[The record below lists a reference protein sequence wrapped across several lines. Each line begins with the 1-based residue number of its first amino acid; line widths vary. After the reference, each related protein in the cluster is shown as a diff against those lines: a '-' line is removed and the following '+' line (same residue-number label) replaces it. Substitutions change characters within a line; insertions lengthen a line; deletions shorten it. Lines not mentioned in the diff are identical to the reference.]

1 MPQHTSLRGH
11 ASRLRIVRTR
21 RDYNVW
27 VADQSTE
34 DFALRFT
41 ATTARA
47 ATPWRAALAALGSIS
62 FMALEAIGATLTLAF
77 GFGNVALAVC
87 LVCAV
92 IFLVS
97 LPITVAASRSG
108 LDIDLLTRGTGFGYI
123 GSTLTSLI
131 YASFTFI
138 FFGIETAILAAMLS
152 RIDSLPPWL
161 TNIIA
166 ALIVIPLATGGFKV
180 IARFQVLTAP
190 LWLALNTIP
199 LIAVLAVHPDWA
211 GEWTGFTG
219 LGDRT
224 GLNLLSVGSAAS
236 VMMVLICQSAEQVDF
251 LRFLPERNEANRLA
265 WWLSALIGGP
275 GWVILDAV
283 KIMAGSF
290 LVWVALHLGLSPQEA
305 AQPQAMYRLA
315 WETLLSPPLAIMAT
329 LLLIVIAQTRINL
342 TNAYAGSLA
351 WSNFFSRLT
360 HSHPGRVFYIFFTIG
375 LALVLLEAGIVSTI
389 ETGLVLYAVLAT
401 SWMGAI
407 VSDLVLCKPLGFS
420 PKSIEF
426 RRAMLPDLNVV
437 GLGAMVA
444 GALVGLLAQGG
455 VLGDIPQAFA
465 PFLSL
470 LVSIALAPPL
480 AFITGGRTYLA
491 RRPPRATTADPH
503 RAIHCVQC
511 ERHYEAP
518 DMAFCPAYGGMI
530 CSLCCSLDA
539 RCHDRCKPPAT
550 RLIQQ
555 LSRPLRLLP
564 RVISRWV
571 KHPVGQ
577 FLAIFLIVL
586 TCAMF
591 ISISEFSRLHPY
603 LLLCIVSAIGS
614 LMVVLARQS
623 QQIATTE
630 TERQTHL
637 LLNEISAHKRTD
649 AALIR
654 AREKAEA
661 ASHAKTRFLSGI
673 SHEIRAPLN
682 TIMGYAQILEADER
696 MPLDR
701 LNALR
706 TIRES
711 GDHMTALLTGLL
723 DISRI
728 EAGRI
733 EIYRD
738 RIPFLAFLDSV
749 VQMVRP
755 QAAAKG
761 LDFIYRPG
769 MLPKMVNGD
778 AHRLRQILLNLLSNA
793 IKFTPSGTVQFR
805 VNWRSQIAEFLVE
818 DTGPGIAPR
827 HHERIFEPFER
838 AAGDSIPGTGLG
850 LTITRLLTDVLGG
863 ELTFTSSEDAQDHG
877 TRFRVRLFLSD
888 REESAPQ
895 RLMQLPIAYHGPA
908 RRVLV
913 VDDNPG
919 HRGLLRDMLA
929 PRGFTVETSE
939 DARQCLDMLSSF
951 NPELLLL
958 DLSMPGMNGRE
969 LALHIRETGSNA
981 VPIIF
986 ITGNMTELAAQR
998 VASLEDCPVL
1008 GKPVDFV
1015 LLFEAMGRLLGL
1027 EWTLR
1032 GNSALAAEIDTSS
1045 PALAENTA
1053 FEGSKAPVSEHLPD
1067 TTLSAEDRQRL
1078 SGFVQ
1083 RGDLRGFRAALED
1096 IATAHPALE
1105 NTLSPMRQAAASYRL
1120 QDLAALVK
1128 GDQP

>member
-1 MPQHTSLRGH
+1 M
-11 ASRLRIVRTR
+11 
-21 RDYNVW
+21 
-27 VADQSTE
+27 
-34 DFALRFT
+34 
-41 ATTARA
+41 
-47 ATPWRAALAALGSIS
+47 
-62 FMALEAIGATLTLAF
+62 
-77 GFGNVALAVC
+77 
-87 LVCAV
+87 
-92 IFLVS
+92 
-97 LPITVAASRSG
+97 
-108 LDIDLLTRGTGFGYI
+108 
-123 GSTLTSLI
+123 
-131 YASFTFI
+131 
-138 FFGIETAILAAMLS
+138 
-152 RIDSLPPWL
+152 
-161 TNIIA
+161 
-166 ALIVIPLATGGFKV
+166 
-180 IARFQVLTAP
+180 
-190 LWLALNTIP
+190 
-199 LIAVLAVHPDWA
+199 
-211 GEWTGFTG
+211 
-219 LGDRT
+219 
-224 GLNLLSVGSAAS
+224 
-236 VMMVLICQSAEQVDF
+236 
-251 LRFLPERNEANRLA
+251 
-265 WWLSALIGGP
+265 
-275 GWVILDAV
+275 
-283 KIMAGSF
+283 
-290 LVWVALHLGLSPQEA
+290 
-305 AQPQAMYRLA
+305 
-315 WETLLSPPLAIMAT
+315 
-329 LLLIVIAQTRINL
+329 
-342 TNAYAGSLA
+342 
-351 WSNFFSRLT
+351 
-360 HSHPGRVFYIFFTIG
+360 
-375 LALVLLEAGIVSTI
+375 
-389 ETGLVLYAVLAT
+389 
-401 SWMGAI
+401 
-407 VSDLVLCKPLGFS
+407 
-420 PKSIEF
+420 
-426 RRAMLPDLNVV
+426 
-437 GLGAMVA
+437 
-444 GALVGLLAQGG
+444 
-455 VLGDIPQAFA
+455 
-465 PFLSL
+465 
-470 LVSIALAPPL
+470 
-480 AFITGGRTYLA
+480 
-491 RRPPRATTADPH
+491 
-503 RAIHCVQC
+503 
-511 ERHYEAP
+511 
-518 DMAFCPAYGGMI
+518 
-530 CSLCCSLDA
+530 
-539 RCHDRCKPPAT
+539 
-550 RLIQQ
+550 
-555 LSRPLRLLP
+555 
-564 RVISRWV
+564 
-571 KHPVGQ
+571 
-577 FLAIFLIVL
+577 
-586 TCAMF
+586 
-591 ISISEFSRLHPY
+591 
-603 LLLCIVSAIGS
+603 
-614 LMVVLARQS
+614 
-623 QQIATTE
+623 
-630 TERQTHL
+630 
-637 LLNEISAHKRTD
+637 
-649 AALIR
+649 
-654 AREKAEA
+654 
-661 ASHAKTRFLSGI
+661 
-673 SHEIRAPLN
+673 

-793 IKFTPSGTVQFR
+793 IKFTPNGTVQFR

-818 DTGPGIAPR
+818 DTGPGIAQQ

-850 LTITRLLTDVLGG
+850 LTITRLLTEVLGG
-863 ELTFTSSEDAQDHG
+863 ELTFTSSEDVQDHG
-877 TRFRVRLFLSD
+877 TQFRVRLFLSD

-895 RLMQLPIAYHGPA
+895 RLMQLPMAYHGPA

-939 DARQCLDMLSSF
+939 DARQCLDMISSF

-1032 GNSALAAEIDTSS
+1032 GKTVVAAEIDTSS

-1053 FEGSKAPVSEHLPD
+1053 FEGSKAPVSDHLSD
-1067 TTLSAEDRQRL
+1067 TTLSSEDRQIL

-1096 IATAHPALE
+1096 IATARPALE
-1105 NTLSPMRQAAASYRL
+1105 NTLSPMRRAAASYRL